1 MNKEK
6 LYEYYEKSFS
16 HIKPE
21 GKQITSIEE
30 IRTSYKQLLADLM
43 ECCPQS
49 NNLLESLKLLENSL
63 MYAVKSIVMN
73 EEEKEPEKLP
83 IIQANSITKINE
95 ICKKYGISK
104 YYCIIEPLIKEDLE
118 ELLGLEGEYKVYLPC
133 NIAGCEKP
141 LVVSDI
147 YKYLKDL
154 LNGLEKPESKN
165 ISGETFTECKYTC
178 DMCYK
183 ETDTI
188 TDIPGSQFKHGICD
202 NCLDIVREVVEK
214 GGII

>member
-73 EEEKEPEKLP
+73 EEEKEPE
-83 IIQANSITKINE
+83 
-95 ICKKYGISK
+95 
-104 YYCIIEPLIKEDLE
+104 
-118 ELLGLEGEYKVYLPC
+118 
-133 NIAGCEKP
+133 
-141 LVVSDI
+141 
-147 YKYLKDL
+147 
-154 LNGLEKPESKN
+154 SKN
-165 ISGETFTECKYTC
+165 ISGETFTEGKYTC

-188 TDIPGSQFKHGICD
+188 TDIPGSQFKHGICN
-202 NCLDIVREVVEK
+202 NCLDIVREFVEK